1 MCESSQSGVTLE
13 GSKARDERM
22 SLSTKESS
30 QNMKNY
36 VLLLKKK
43 KTCSFNYKNVGFL
56 KLGRTHFYKIKSVH
70 I

>member
-1 MCESSQSGVTLE
+1 MCKSSQSGVTLE

-36 VLLLKKK
+36 VLLFKK

-56 KLGRTHFYKIKSVH
+56 KLGRTHFYKIKSAH